1 MLVACCSMLVKY
13 PVFIGDKPKN
23 ILYFIQYPETSIQ
36 YHELSCWNH
45 VFLQKLD
52 SEFKI
57 LAYIGG

>member
-1 MLVACCSMLVKY
+1 MLVKY

-23 ILYFIQYPETSIQ
+23 ILYLIQYPETSIQ

-52 SEFKI
+52 SKFKI